1 MKHNKFALI
10 LALTVASAG
19 AWAKLPPPSEEAKA
33 KAEEAKAKAAET
45 AKLEAEQLANA
56 QNRVAESFIRQQ
68 KAKGITVKPTP
79 IAPPAPPAAAAPA
92 APVAAVAAGPAVR
105 PGIRNVS
112 YLSCSR
118 IAGFSS
124 VEVSWV
130 ISSPLAS

>member
-1 MKHNKFALI
+1 MKPSKFALI

-56 QNRVAESFIRQQ
+56 QNRVAEAFIKQQ
-68 KAKGITVKPTP
+68 KAKGIIVKPTP

-92 APVAAVAAGPAVR
+92 AAAPVAAAPVPAAKK
-105 PGIRNVS
+105 
-112 YLSCSR
+112 
-118 IAGFSS
+118 
-124 VEVSWV
+124 
-130 ISSPLAS
+130 

>member
-1 MKHNKFALI
+1 MKPSKFALI

-33 KAEEAKAKAAET
+33 KAEEAKVKAAET

-56 QNRVAESFIRQQ
+56 QNRVAEAFIRQQ

-92 APVAAVAAGPAVR
+92 VAAPVAATPAPAA
-105 PGIRNVS
+105 NK
-112 YLSCSR
+112 
-118 IAGFSS
+118 
-124 VEVSWV
+124 
-130 ISSPLAS
+130 

>member
-1 MKHNKFALI
+1 MKHSKFALI

-56 QNRVAESFIRQQ
+56 QNRVAEAFIRQQ

-79 IAPPAPPAAAAPA
+79 IAPPAPPAAAVPA
-92 APVAAVAAGPAVR
+92 APVAAAPAAPA
-105 PGIRNVS
+105 P
-112 YLSCSR
+112 
-118 IAGFSS
+118 A
-124 VEVSWV
+124 
-130 ISSPLAS
+130 AQK